1 MKKLTLIAA
10 MLLSAATYSANAQ
23 NVTYV
28 EDPSQ
33 GLLINSF
40 QNNWFIQAEG
50 GASVFMS
57 PNDTKVK
64 TFGDRITPSF
74 QLSVGK
80 WFSPVFGVRLT
91 ADAFMVKGATD
102 GFAAVRGD
110 MAMRPD
116 LDYAEDGYCAQKAWF
131 FGPNVDGM
139 LNLTNWWCGYNP
151 SRVYNAIFYLG
162 AGVYFPFA
170 KGGRTE
176 WWFGENRK
184 PSLRPGEKWEHTGS
198 KALNTRIGLLNKFA
212 LNKHFDILLDVR
224 FDYIQEN
231 FDDIEYTR
239 NGNLNVLVGV
249 GYNFNKTD
257 WKAPITAVCP
267 TWKYTDA
274 EGDALA
280 ARLQAAEAKIADLEK
295 QLRDCLNRKPEVVE
309 VKEEG
314 PLATV
319 YFPINVT
326 AITGVQRKVVNAVA
340 EVMKSTDKEYLL
352 TGWADNYTGNHKINT
367 RLRKGRVATV
377 KNALVKKGVA
387 ESRLETTI
395 NDGNLTNFG
404 AKCASLDR
412 AVTIQEKK

>member
-1 MKKLTLIAA
+1 MKKSTLIAA
-10 MLLSAATYSANAQ
+10 LMLSVASFGANAQ
-23 NVTYV
+23 SVTYA

-33 GLLINSF
+33 GLLINNF
-40 QNNWFIQAEG
+40 PNNWFIQAEG
-50 GASVFMS
+50 GANVFMS
-57 PNDTKVK
+57 PNDTKVES
-64 TFGDRITPSF
+64 FGDRITPSF

-80 WFSPVFGVRLT
+80 WFSPIFGLRVSGN
-91 ADAFMVKGATD
+91 AFMIKGASD
-102 GFAAVRGD
+102 DLHVVRGD
-110 MAMRPD
+110 MALRPD
-116 LDYAEDGYCAQKAWF
+116 LDYAKDGYVAQKAWF
-131 FGPNVDGM
+131 FGPNADAM
-139 LNLTNWWCGYNP
+139 LNLTNWWCGYKP
-151 SRVYNAIFYLG
+151 ERVYNAILYAG
-162 AGVYFPFA
+162 AGVYFPYA
-170 KGGRTE
+170 KGGNTSN
-176 WWFGENRK
+176 WHGTNMK
-184 PSLRPGEKWEHTGS
+184 PSLRPGEDWVHTGS
-198 KALNTRIGLLNKFA
+198 RALNTRVGLLNKFA
-212 LNKHFDILLDVR
+212 VSKHFDVLLDVR

-257 WKAPITAVCP
+257 WKAPVTAVCP

-295 QLRDCLNRKPEVVE
+295 QLRDCLNRKPEVAE

-340 EVMKSTDKEYLL
+340 EVMKNTDKEYLL

-377 KNALVKKGVA
+377 KAALVKKGVA
-387 ESRLETTI
+387 ENRLETQI